1 MPPVER
7 EAAAQDS
14 GGVEAVANHG
24 NGDRLQPMVRLR
36 LQELQLM
43 EAAAEIC
50 APDEASGYSASSVV
64 SSETNPEVDQDI
76 DDQLRQNLR
85 TR

>member
-1 MPPVER
+1 MAPVER

-14 GGVEAVANHG
+14 GGVEAAANHG
-24 NGDRLQPMVRLR
+24 NGDCLQPMVKLR
-36 LQELQLM
+36 VHD
-43 EAAAEIC
+43 IK
-50 APDEASGYSASSVV
+50 EASDYGASSVV

-76 DDQLRQNLR
+76 DDQLIQNLR